1 MKNHLEKNDIAILSS
16 KGEYTMFTFAGKTI
30 TFLTSKNLEK
40 YTSIKEWDYGYIV
53 VMVKDFAKPEYE
65 DYIDLVPIL
74 ENLYMDPDEFL
85 KPIKGVEIQYV

>member
-1 MKNHLEKNDIAILSS
+1 MCVAEKQ
-16 KGEYTMFTFAGKTI
+16 KI
-30 TFLTSKNLEK
+30 TT
-40 YTSIKEWDYGYIV
+40 Y
-53 VMVKDFAKPEYE
+53 VKSQAKPEYE